1 MPILYNNQD
10 KTITL
15 QTKNTSYQMKIDKY
29 NVLLHTYYGAK
40 IQEQDLSP
48 LIIKGD
54 RGFSGNP
61 NDVGSNR
68 TYSLDTLPQEYSCY
82 GNGDYRT
89 SSIKVRHENG
99 ARGLDLR
106 YVSHEILDIKYSIPN
121 LPAMYETEANKGE
134 TLKVILKD
142 IATDIYVTMYY
153 GVFES
158 LDIITRSV
166 EVLNK
171 EDQAIYL
178 EKVMSSCLD
187 MKSYNYDVITL
198 YGKHEME
205 RQYSRNTVHH
215 GKQAIA
221 SNRGHSSHHYNPFI
235 ILAEENTSETAGDC
249 YGMSF
254 VYSGDFVAEVEK
266 DQLNQVRL
274 TMGIGTEN
282 FDYKLEPNERFNSPE
297 VVMTFSEDG
306 IGQLSRNYHLGY
318 RENLCRGK
326 FKDERRPILI
336 NSWEGVYFDFNG
348 QRLIDMAKEAAKLGV
363 ELFVMDD
370 GWFGKRDNDVS
381 GLGDWTVNE
390 EKLGCSLKE
399 LAERINET
407 GMQFGIWFEPECISE
422 DSDLYRNHPDWAF
435 SIPGRKPV
443 RSREQL
449 VLDYSKPE
457 VCEHIYDQLCKVL
470 DSAPISYV
478 KWDFNRSIND
488 IFNGNLPADRQGEVA
503 HRYILGLYDML
514 EKLVT
519 RYPDIL
525 FESCSGGGGR
535 FDPGILYY
543 TPQVW
548 TSDNTDAIERLKIQY
563 GTSLCY
569 PISTMGSHVSMSPNH
584 QTKRTT
590 PLHTRGVVAMSGTF
604 GYELDVQ
611 NMGDEEKEEVKSQIK
626 TFKEDYEIIQ
636 KGDYYRVISPYENEA
651 YCVWEFVS
659 KDKKQAIVNIVS
671 THSYGNPSPVYAK
684 LQGLDPEKMYTVRGN
699 YMADSDLYIS
709 GQALMK
715 AGIPLPRP
723 RVEYDSFQLKLNAK

>member
-1 MPILYNNQD
+1 
-10 KTITL
+10 
-15 QTKNTSYQMKIDKY
+15 
-29 NVLLHTYYGAK
+29 
-40 IQEQDLSP
+40 
-48 LIIKGD
+48 
-54 RGFSGNP
+54 
-61 NDVGSNR
+61 
-68 TYSLDTLPQEYSCY
+68 
-82 GNGDYRT
+82 
-89 SSIKVRHENG
+89 
-99 ARGLDLR
+99 
-106 YVSHEILDIKYSIPN
+106 
-121 LPAMYETEANKGE
+121 
-134 TLKVILKD
+134 
-142 IATDIYVTMYY
+142 
-153 GVFES
+153 
-158 LDIITRSV
+158 
-166 EVLNK
+166 
-171 EDQAIYL
+171 
-178 EKVMSSCLD
+178 
-187 MKSYNYDVITL
+187 
-198 YGKHEME
+198 
-205 RQYSRNTVHH
+205 
-215 GKQAIA
+215 
-221 SNRGHSSHHYNPFI
+221 
-235 ILAEENTSETAGDC
+235 
-249 YGMSF
+249 
-254 VYSGDFVAEVEK
+254 
-266 DQLNQVRL
+266 
-274 TMGIGTEN
+274 
-282 FDYKLEPNERFNSPE
+282 
-297 VVMTFSEDG
+297 
-306 IGQLSRNYHLGY
+306 
-318 RENLCRGK
+318 
-326 FKDERRPILI
+326 
-336 NSWEGVYFDFNG
+336 
-348 QRLIDMAKEAAKLGV
+348 MAKEAAKLGV

-715 AGIPLPRP
+715 VGIPLPRP
-723 RVEYDSFQLKLNAK
+723 RVEYDSFQLKLKAK

>member
-15 QTKNTSYQMKIDKY
+15 QTKNTTYQMKIDAY

-48 LIIKGD
+48 LIVKGD

-61 NDVGSNR
+61 NDVGTCR

-89 SSIKVRHENG
+89 SAIKIRHENG
-99 ARGLDLR
+99 AHGLDLR
-106 YVSHEILDIKYSIPN
+106 YVSHEVLDLKYSIPN
-121 LPAMYETEANKGE
+121 LPAMYDTEDNKGE
-134 TLKVILKD
+134 TLKVTLED
-142 IATDIYVTMYY
+142 IASNIVVTMYY
-153 GVFES
+153 GVFAS
-158 LDIITRSV
+158 LDLITRSV
-166 EVLNK
+166 EVINK
-171 EDQAIYL
+171 EDQPIYL

-187 MKSYNYDVITL
+187 MKSYNYNLITL

-205 RQYSRNTVHH
+205 RQYARNKVHH
-215 GKQAIA
+215 GKQVIG
-221 SNRGHSSHHYNPFI
+221 SNRGHSSHHYNPFV
-235 ILAEENTSETAGDC
+235 ILAEENTTETRGDC

-274 TMGIGTEN
+274 TMGIGIEN
-282 FDYKLEPNERFNSPE
+282 FEYKLDPNEVFNSPE
-297 VVMTFSEDG
+297 VVMTFSENG
-306 IGQLSRNYHLGY
+306 IGQLSRNYHEGY

-326 FKDERRPILI
+326 YKEERRPILI

-370 GWFGKRDNDVS
+370 GWFGKRENDVS

-390 EKLGCSLKE
+390 EKLGCSLQE

-407 GMQFGIWFEPECISE
+407 GMKFGIWFEPECVSE
-422 DSDLYRNHPDWAF
+422 DSDLYRDHPDWAF
-435 SIPGRKPV
+435 AIPGRKPV
-443 RSREQL
+443 RSRHQL

-457 VCEHIYDQLCKVL
+457 VCDHIYEQLCNVL

-548 TSDNTDAIERLKIQY
+548 TSDNTDAIARLKIQY

-584 QTKRTT
+584 QTKRAT

-611 NMGDEEKEEVKSQIK
+611 NMSEEEKKEVKTQIK
-626 TFKEDYEIIQ
+626 TFKEDYEVIQ
-636 KGDYYRVISPYENEA
+636 TGDYYRITSPYEDEA

-659 KDKKQAIVNIVS
+659 KDKNEAIVNIVS
-671 THSYGNPSPVYAK
+671 THSYGNPSPVYVR
-684 LQGLDPEKMYTVRGN
+684 LEGLDPEKIYAIEGN
-699 YMADSDLYIS
+699 YIDDSGLSIS

-723 RVEYDSFQLKLNAK
+723 RMEYDSFQLRLKSK

>member
-1 MPILYNNQD
+1 MPISYNDQE
-10 KTITL
+10 KLITL
-15 QTKNTSYQMKIDKY
+15 QTRNTTYQMKVDEY
-29 NVLLHTYYGAK
+29 GVVLHTYYGAK
-40 IQEQDLSP
+40 IQEQDLSC
-48 LIIKGD
+48 LIVKSD
-54 RGFSGNP
+54 KGFSGNP
-61 NDVGSNR
+61 NDLGMCR
-68 TYSLDTLPQEYSCY
+68 AYSLDTLPQEYSCY

-89 SSIKVRHENG
+89 SAIKIQHKNG
-99 ARGLDLR
+99 AHALDLR
-106 YVSHEILDIKYSIPN
+106 YVSHEILDLKYSIPQ
-121 LPAMYETEANKGE
+121 LPAMYETKENKGE
-134 TLKVILKD
+134 TLKVKLKD
-142 IATDIYVTMYY
+142 TATNIYVTIYY
-153 GVFES
+153 GIFES

-166 EVLNK
+166 EVVNK
-171 EDQAIYL
+171 GEESIYL
-178 EKVMSSCLD
+178 KKVMSTCLD
-187 MKSYNYDVITL
+187 MKSYEYDVITL

-205 RQYSRNTVHH
+205 REYSRNKVHH
-215 GKQAIA
+215 GKQVVG

-235 ILAEENTSETAGDC
+235 ILAGENTSETIGDC
-249 YGMSF
+249 YGMSL

-266 DQLNQVRL
+266 DQTNQVRI

-282 FDYKLEPNERFNSPE
+282 FEYKLDKDECFNSPE
-297 VVMTFSEDG
+297 VVMTFSENG
-306 IGQLSRNYHLGY
+306 IGQLSRNYHQAY

-326 FKDERRPILI
+326 YKLERRPILI
-336 NSWEGVYFDFNG
+336 NNWEGTYFDFDG
-348 QRLIDMAKEAAKLGV
+348 QRLIDIAKEAANLGV

-390 EKLGCSLKE
+390 EKLGCSLNE
-399 LAERINET
+399 LAESIIET
-407 GMQFGIWFEPECISE
+407 GMKFGIWFEPECVSE
-422 DSDLYRNHPDWAF
+422 DSDLYRDHPDWVF
-435 SIPGRKPV
+435 TVPGRNPV
-443 RSREQL
+443 RSRHQL
-449 VLDYSKPE
+449 VLDFSKPE
-457 VCEHIYDQLCKVL
+457 VCDNIYEQLCNVL

-569 PISTMGSHVSMSPNH
+569 PVSTMGSHVSMCPNH
-584 QTKRTT
+584 QTKRIT

-611 NMGDEEKEEVKSQIK
+611 NMSETEKEEIKDQIK
-626 TFKEDYEIIQ
+626 VFKEHYEMIQ
-636 KGDYYRVISPYENEA
+636 IGDYYRITNPYDDEA
-651 YCVWEFVS
+651 YAVWQFVS
-659 KDKKQAIVNIVS
+659 KDKNEALVNIVS
-671 THSYGNPSPVYAK
+671 THSYGNPSPVYVR
-684 LQGLDPEKMYTVRGN
+684 LQGLNPDKIYCIKGD
-699 YMADSDLYIS
+699 YMENKDLCIS

-723 RVEYDSFQLKLNAK
+723 RVEYDSFQLNLKVK